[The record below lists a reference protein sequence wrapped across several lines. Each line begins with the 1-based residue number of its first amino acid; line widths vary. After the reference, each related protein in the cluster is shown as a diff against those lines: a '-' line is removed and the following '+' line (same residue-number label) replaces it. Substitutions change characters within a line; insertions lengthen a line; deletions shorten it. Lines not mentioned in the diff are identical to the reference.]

1 MHAIA
6 SLPSAL
12 APALRALA
20 ATALALAAAI
30 TAVPAQAG
38 PFSYLQ
44 GLGVDVSTAMDQI
57 DRPSRWTPSA
67 GGVWFSVEDSVGAG
81 GFVGPGV
88 GGQPY
93 DLEALYVQ
101 RTATQLIITG
111 VSGAPIAWNPAQGTA
126 STTCTPPACQPSF
139 GMGDFFLGVR
149 QGSAFAPKVGV
160 EIAGHH
166 FTMDS
171 LGFTNGWSS
180 PLRQGAIV
188 DVSGVAT
195 MPVPTAP
202 VGWESGLTQLMAEGA
217 PSQIAADYT
226 SGFSLARLASMAYET
241 IGQHTAY
248 QAIVKLADLGALNGS
263 GDLVVHWGEVCGN
276 DWLQVDLPGNAVDA
290 PPTLSLLG
298 LAAFAFAGV
307 ALQRRRRTA
316 ASTAG

>member
-1 MHAIA
+1 MHAISVPPA
-6 SLPSAL
+6 GL
-12 APALRALA
+12 AQALRALA
-20 ATALALAAAI
+20 AAALALATAI
-30 TAVPAQAG
+30 TALPAHAG

-44 GLGVDVSTAMDQI
+44 GLGVDVSTAMGDI

-67 GGVWFSVEDSVGAG
+67 GGVWFSIEDSVGAG

-101 RTATQLIITG
+101 RTSNALIITG
-111 VSGAPIAWNPAQGTA
+111 VSGAPIAWNPAQGT
-126 STTCTPPACQPSF
+126 SSPTCTPPACQPSF

-166 FTMDS
+166 FTMDA

-180 PLRQGAIV
+180 PLPKGAIV

-202 VGWESGLTQLMAEGA
+202 VGWESGLAQLMAEGA

-226 SGFSLARLASMAYET
+226 SGSSLARLASMAYET
-241 IGQHTAY
+241 RGEHTAY
-248 QAIVKLADLGALNGS
+248 QAIVKLADLGALDGS

-276 DWLQVDLPGNAVDA
+276 DWLQVDLPGSPVDA
-290 PPTLSLLG
+290 PPTLSLIG

-307 ALQRRRRTA
+307 ALRRRRRAAATA
-316 ASTAG
+316 TA